1 MSESA
6 KNVWSV
12 VGLIVT
18 SVIGLAVFMANTTV
32 QTLSDWREA
41 ESAQV
46 EVEINLRTKA
56 LKVEEAALEQR
67 ERLLNAVI
75 EQRRALDARN
85 DILDDL
91 MPALVERMEILRSRD
106 IVEDAFRIWI
116 LTVFKQFAASDGVT
130 LPELPPIVIDSMGPV
145 QRNANDQ

>member
-46 EVEINLRTKA
+46 EVEISLRTKT

-75 EQRRALDARN
+75 EQRRALDDRN

-106 IVEDAFRIWI
+106 IVQDAFRIWI
-116 LTVFKQFAASDGVT
+116 LTVFKQFAAFEGVT
-130 LPELPPIVIDSMGPV
+130 LPELPSIVRDSMGPV
-145 QRNANDQ
+145 KRDANDQ

>member
-46 EVEINLRTKA
+46 EVEINLRTKT

-116 LTVFKQFAASDGVT
+116 LTVFEQFAAFEGVT